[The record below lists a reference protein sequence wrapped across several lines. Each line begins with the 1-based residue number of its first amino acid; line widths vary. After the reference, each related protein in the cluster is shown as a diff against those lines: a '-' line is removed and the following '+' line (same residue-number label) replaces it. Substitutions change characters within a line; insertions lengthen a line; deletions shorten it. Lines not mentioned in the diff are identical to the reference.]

1 MVSAS
6 AAVAR
11 LPVFGL
17 AGVIFRMRGVPIGK
31 LDFEFVETEI
41 FHDGEGEIDA
51 GFDFGF
57 DLRRHAENVGVVL
70 REAADAEQAVKD
82 AAALVAID
90 GAKLGEA
97 HGKIAVAVQL
107 GFVDENVARAIH
119 GLELVIGFFDFDRA
133 EHAVFV
139 EASVAAG
146 FPEVEAHDVRRVD
159 EVVAA
164 LEEFVAE
171 PVLDNF
177 ADEAA
182 LGMPEDEA
190 GAGFFLNAEE
200 FELDAELA
208 MIAAL
213 GFFEAMEIFIE
224 LFLREETCGVNALK
238 LRIAFLAFP
247 VGAGDA
253 HELERGDAL
262 GGGDVRAA
270 AEVDEFAGGV
280 KGDHQLVGFFFDE
293 LALENLIGLFVKL
306 ESFGLGN

>member
-1 MVSAS
+1 MPG
-6 AAVAR
+6 AADGVDELDVDFGAVER
-11 LPVFGL
+11 GFAGDGFIRNVELLHGFGKRGRGALPVFGL
-17 AGVIFRMRGVPIGK
+17 AGVIFRMGGIPVGE

-41 FHDGEGEIDA
+41 FHHGEGEIDA
-51 GFDFGF
+51 GFDFAF
-57 DLRRHAENVGVVL
+57 DLRRRAENVRVVL
-70 REAADAEQAVKD
+70 REAADAEEAVEH

-90 GAKLGEA
+90 GAEFGEP
-97 HGKIAVAVQL
+97 HGKIAIAVQL
-107 GFVDENVARAIH
+107 RFVNENVARAVH
-119 GLELVIGFFDFDRA
+119 GLELVVGFFDFHRA

-139 EASVAAG
+139 KAGVAAG

-164 LEEFVAE
+164 LEEFFAE

-213 GFFEAMEIFIE
+213 GFFEA
-224 LFLREETCGVNALK
+224 V
-238 LRIAFLAFP
+238 
-247 VGAGDA
+247 
-253 HELERGDAL
+253 
-262 GGGDVRAA
+262 
-270 AEVDEFAGGV
+270 
-280 KGDHQLVGFFFDE
+280 
-293 LALENLIGLFVKL
+293 
-306 ESFGLGN
+306 